1 VRTFARREAPNYQGF
16 GVDPAVMRRPLTVVL
31 GLVVLSAAC
40 GAPPP
45 SVPPTGKKQSVF
57 ATLGGE
63 GPKGPTPAGKP
74 EPPRADPSLLS
85 RSILFS
91 NPDRARPT
99 LSPDGKRLAYLSS
112 VDGVMNVW
120 VAPANDLTKA
130 KPVTQDRKRGIWVY
144 RWAYT
149 NDHVLYMQDRDG
161 DENWHLHGVDLKSGA
176 DRDLTPLDGVQARF
190 EEMSERFP
198 REILIGLN
206 DRDKRYH
213 DVHRLDIVTGKRKLV
228 QQNDGF
234 FSFQFDHDYK
244 LRLGMKPE
252 KDGGASMME
261 PDGKGGFR
269 ELAKVPPGDSLTTHV
284 LGFDKTGQKAYLA
297 DSRDRDTAA
306 LVELDLT
313 TKKTKVLLD
322 DGQADVSDIVQ
333 HPTDYRVQA
342 ALATYDRLRW
352 HAIDASL
359 RADLDVIQTTA
370 PGDVV
375 LRSRSLDDKQ
385 WIVSTEQSDAPLKFW
400 SYDRAKKK
408 LTFLFSN
415 TKALEDVKLATMQP
429 VIVKSRD
436 GLDLVSYLTMPRDA
450 KGPLPMVLLVHGGP
464 WSRDEYSLNARHQWL
479 ASRGYAVL
487 SVNYR
492 GSTGF
497 GKKFVNAADKQ
508 WSGKMHDDLID
519 AVDWAVQQKI
529 AQKDKVAIFGGS
541 YGGYSTLVGLTFT
554 PDVFACGVDMVGPSN
569 LVTLLQAIPPYW
581 ESEVEKLTARI
592 GDHRTEE
599 GRRFLLSVS
608 PISRVDRIKRPLL
621 IGQGANDPRVKQ
633 VESDSIV
640 KAMQAK
646 SIPVTY
652 VLYPDEGHGFAR
664 PENRKSFN
672 AVSEIFLAQCL
683 GGPYEPIG
691 ADFKGSTLTVPAGKE
706 NITSLSEAL
715 GAPR

>member
-1 VRTFARREAPNYQGF
+1 
-16 GVDPAVMRRPLTVVL
+16 MRRLAAGVL
-31 GLVVLSAAC
+31 GLVVLSSAAC
-40 GAPPP
+40 GP
-45 SVPPTGKKQSVF
+45 SVPPATGKRESVF
-57 ATLGGE
+57 TALGGTRTASA
-63 GPKGPTPAGKP
+63 PPPAAKP
-74 EPPRADPSLLS
+74 APPRADPSLLS
-85 RSILFS
+85 RSVLFS

-99 LSPDGKRLAYLSS
+99 ISPDGKRLAYLSS

-120 VAPANDLTKA
+120 VAPLTDLAKA
-130 KPVTQDRKRGIWVY
+130 KPVTQDKKRGIRSYTWTF
-144 RWAYT
+144 T
-149 NDHVLYMQDRDG
+149 NDHILYMQDKDG
-161 DENWHLHGVDLKSGA
+161 DENWHLHGVDLKTG
-176 DRDLTPLDGVQARF
+176 DDKDLTPIEGAQARI

-198 REILIGLN
+198 REVLVGIN
-206 DRDKRYH
+206 DRDKHFH

-252 KDGGASMME
+252 KDGGASIQE

-269 ELAKVPPGDSLTTHV
+269 EIGKVPQGDALTTHV
-284 LGFDKTGQKAYLA
+284 LGFDKSGTKAYLA
-297 DSRDRDTAA
+297 DSRERDTAA

-333 HPTDYRVQA
+333 HPTEHTVQA

-352 HAIDASL
+352 HAIDPAL
-359 RADLDVIQTTA
+359 RADLDFIQTTT
-370 PGDVV
+370 PGDV
-375 LRSRSLDDKQ
+375 RIRNRSLDDKQ

-400 SYDRAKKK
+400 AYDRTKKK

-415 TKALEDVKLATMQP
+415 TKALEDVKLAKMQP
-429 VIVKSRD
+429 VILKSRD
-436 GLDLVSYLTMPRDA
+436 GLDLVSYLTLPQEG
-450 KGPLPMVLLVHGGP
+450 KGPFPMVLVVHGGP
-464 WSRDEYSLNARHQWL
+464 WGRDEYGLDARHQWL
-479 ASRGYAVL
+479 SSRGYAVL

-519 AVDWAVQQKI
+519 AVTWAVQQNI
-529 AQKDKVAIFGGS
+529 AQKDKVAIYGGS
-541 YGGYSTLVGLTFT
+541 YGGYATLVGLTFT
-554 PDVFACGVDMVGPSN
+554 PDTFACGVDIVGPSN
-569 LVTLLQAIPPYW
+569 LVTLLQSIPPYW
-581 ESEVEKLTARI
+581 ESEVESFTRRI

-599 GRRFLLSVS
+599 GRKFLFSVS
-608 PISRVDRIKRPLL
+608 PISRVDQIKKPLL

-633 VESDSIV
+633 AESDTIV

-646 SIPVTY
+646 NIPVTY

-691 ADFKGSTLTVPAGKE
+691 SDFKGSTLTVPTGKD
-706 NITSLSEAL
+706 NITTLAEAL
-715 GAPR
+715 GK

>member
-1 VRTFARREAPNYQGF
+1 
-16 GVDPAVMRRPLTVVL
+16 MRRPLAVVL

-40 GAPPP
+40 GGASTAPPA
-45 SVPPTGKKQSVF
+45 TGKKQSVF
-57 ATLGGE
+57 AALGG
-63 GPKGPTPAGKP
+63 PPAKAP
-74 EPPRADPSLLS
+74 PPAVVQAPPRADSSLLS

-120 VAPANDLTKA
+120 VAPVGDLTKA
-130 KPVTQDRKRGIWVY
+130 KPVTQDKKRGIWIY

-149 NDHVLYMQDRDG
+149 NDHVLYMQDHDG
-161 DENWHLHGVDLKSGA
+161 DENWHLHGVDLKTGS
-176 DRDLTPLDGVQARF
+176 DRDLTPFEGAQARF
-190 EEMSERFP
+190 EEISERFP
-198 REILIGLN
+198 REVLIGIN
-206 DRDKRYH
+206 DRDKHFH
-213 DVHRLDIVTGKRKLV
+213 DIHRIDIVTGKQKLV

-234 FSFQFDHDYK
+234 SSFQFDHDYK

-252 KDGGASMME
+252 KDGGASIME

-269 ELAKVPPGDSLTTHV
+269 EVGKVPPGDSLTTHV
-284 LGFDKTGQKAYLA
+284 LGFDRSGTKAYLA
-297 DSRDRDTAA
+297 DSRERDTAA
-306 LVELDLT
+306 LVELDLA

-333 HPTDYRVQA
+333 HPTDYRIQA

-352 HAIDASL
+352 HAIDPAL

-370 PGDVV
+370 PGDVQI
-375 LRSRSLDDKQ
+375 RSRSLDDKQ
-385 WIVSTEQSDAPLKFW
+385 WIVSTDQSDAPLKYW

-415 TKALEDVKLATMQP
+415 MKALEDVKLAKMEP
-429 VIVKSRD
+429 VILKSRD
-436 GLDLVSYLTMPRDA
+436 GLDLVSYLTRPLDA
-450 KGPLPMVLLVHGGP
+450 KGPVPMVLLVHGGP
-464 WSRDEYSLNARHQWL
+464 WARDEYSLNARHQWL

-508 WSGKMHDDLID
+508 WAAKMHDDLID
-519 AVDWAVQQKI
+519 AVSWAVQQKI

-541 YGGYSTLVGLTFT
+541 YGGYATLVGLTFT
-554 PDVFACGVDMVGPSN
+554 PDVFACGVDIVGPSN

-581 ESEVEKLTARI
+581 ESEVEKLTQRI

-599 GRRFLLSVS
+599 GRKYLLSVS
-608 PISRVDRIKRPLL
+608 PITKVDQIKRPLL

-633 VESDSIV
+633 AESDTIV

-646 SIPVTY
+646 NIPVTY

-683 GGPYEPIG
+683 GGPYEPLG
-691 ADFKGSTLTVPAGKE
+691 KDLQGSTLTVPAGKE
-706 NITSLSEAL
+706 NITSLAEVL
-715 GAPR
+715 GK

>member
-1 VRTFARREAPNYQGF
+1 
-16 GVDPAVMRRPLTVVL
+16 MRRLSVVV
-31 GLVVLSAAC
+31 GLLFTFAAC
-40 GAPPP
+40 GCGSAPPA
-45 SVPPTGKKQSVF
+45 VATGKRQSVF
-57 ATLGGE
+57 ASLGTA
-63 GPKGPTPAGKP
+63 PQASTPARSVA
-74 EPPRADPSLLS
+74 PPRADATLLP
-85 RSILFS
+85 RSVLFS

-120 VAPANDLTKA
+120 IAPVNDLAKA
-130 KPVTQDRKRGIWVY
+130 KPVTQDKKRGIWIY

-149 NDHVLYMQDRDG
+149 NDHVLYMQDLDG
-161 DENWHLHGVDLKSGA
+161 DENWHLHGVDLKSGT
-176 DRDLTPLDGVQARF
+176 DKDLTPLDGAQARL

-198 REILIGLN
+198 REVLVGLN

-213 DVHRLDIVTGKRKLV
+213 DVHRVDIVTGKRKLV

-234 FSFQFDHDYK
+234 FSFQFDHDFK

-252 KDGGASMME
+252 KDGSTTMME

-269 ELAKVPPGDSLTTHV
+269 ELAKIPAGDALTTRV
-284 LGFDKTGQKAYLA
+284 LGFDKSGNKAYLA
-297 DSRDRDTAA
+297 DSRERDTAA
-306 LVELDLT
+306 LVELDLG

-322 DGQADVSDIVQ
+322 DGQADVNDIVQ
-333 HPTDYRVQA
+333 HPTDYKVQA

-352 HAIDASL
+352 HVIDATL
-359 RADLDVIQTTA
+359 RADLDAIQTAA
-370 PGDVV
+370 PGNVEI
-375 LRSRSLDDKQ
+375 RSRSLDDKQ
-385 WIVSTEQSDAPLKFW
+385 WIVSTDQSDAPVKFW
-400 SYDRAKKK
+400 SYDHAKKK

-415 TKALEDVKLATMQP
+415 TKALEDVKLAKKHP
-429 VIVKSRD
+429 VILKSRD
-436 GLDLVSYLTMPRDA
+436 GLDLVSYLTLPRDVDA
-450 KGPLPMVLLVHGGP
+450 DADGKPDAGKGPLPMVLLVHGGP
-464 WSRDEYSLNARHQWL
+464 WGRDDDSLDARHQWL

-508 WSGKMHDDLID
+508 WAAKMHDDLID
-519 AVDWAVQQKI
+519 AVNWAVSEKI
-529 AQKDKVAIFGGS
+529 AQKDKVAIYGGS
-541 YGGYSTLVGLTFT
+541 YGGYATLVGLTFT
-554 PDVFACGVDMVGPSN
+554 PDVFACGVDIVGPSN

-581 ESEVEKLTARI
+581 ESEIERLTNRV
-592 GDHRTEE
+592 GDHRTEA
-599 GRRFLLSVS
+599 GRKYLYSVS
-608 PISRVDRIKRPLL
+608 PISRVDQITKPLL
-621 IGQGANDPRVKQ
+621 IGQGANDPRVKE

-646 SIPVTY
+646 NIPVTY

-683 GGPYEPIG
+683 GGPYEPLG
-691 ADFKGSTLTVPAGKE
+691 TDLEGSSLTVPAGKE
-706 NITSLSEAL
+706 NIATLASAL
-715 GAPR
+715 AK